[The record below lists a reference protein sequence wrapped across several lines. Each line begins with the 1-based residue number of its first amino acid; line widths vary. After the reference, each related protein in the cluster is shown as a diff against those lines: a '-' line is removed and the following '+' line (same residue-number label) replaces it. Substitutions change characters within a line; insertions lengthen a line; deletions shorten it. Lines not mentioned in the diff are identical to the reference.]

1 MHLNR
6 SSLTRLA
13 VLAATTAIVVTACG
27 GATAT
32 PSPSA
37 PAVASTAP
45 SVAAAPAAASTASSA
60 APTAAPT
67 TAPSPSVVNI
77 TPAPIAAGPGPNGG
91 VVVRWFIGLGAGT
104 QPAQIG
110 PEQAF
115 AAAYNASQKDV
126 YLSLEIVDNTQ
137 AANILKTEVAAGT
150 APDIIGPVGVEGLN
164 IFRDQLLDLAPIIAK
179 DNYSFSGVDP
189 KLVDFFKLGDNG
201 ATVGVPFA
209 VYPSFIYYNADLFKE
224 AGLPLPPTKVG
235 DLYQGKPWDIDALRT
250 LAMKLTVDKAGNDAT
265 SAKFDPNNIVQW
277 GFDSQF
283 QDNSARAED
292 AFFGAGS
299 FLADDGKTAQ
309 IPDYVTA
316 GEKWFNAGVN
326 TDHFIPTQNQIA
338 SALLGAGGEF
348 GSGNLAMDEGHTWFT
363 CCVTPPKGQKQFNFG
378 FAINPLVNGK
388 ITSPLHADTF
398 SIIKSSKVPD
408 AAWTALK
415 AMVASSDLLTTYGA
429 MPADTTKQDAWFKS
443 IDKGFPGIT
452 LDWSVPQAMLAYPDV
467 PNHQSWMPN
476 YAKAK
481 AALQAFQN
489 QYRTKSGLDMDA
501 ELATL
506 KTTLQGIFDAPQAP

>member
-1 MHLNR
+1 MAALAITGFVVGGCG
-6 SSLTRLA
+6 SSSP
-13 VLAATTAIVVTACG
+13 TA
-27 GATAT
+27 
-32 PSPSA
+32 SPSTA
-37 PAVASTAP
+37 AP
-45 SVAAAPAAASTASSA
+45 SVAPSQAPVAT
-60 APTAAPT
+60 PVVTP
-67 TAPSPSVVNI
+67 APSPSLVDI
-77 TPAPIAAGPGPNGG
+77 TPPPIAAGPGPNGG

-104 QPAQIG
+104 QPAQIA

-115 AAAYNASQKDV
+115 AAAYNASQKNV

-179 DNYSFSGVDP
+179 NNYSFAGVDP

-209 VYPSFIYYNADLFKE
+209 VYPSYIYYNADLFKE
-224 AGLPLPPTKVG
+224 AGLPTPPTKVG

-250 LAMKLTVDKAGNDAT
+250 LAMQLTVDKNGNDAT

-277 GFDSQF
+277 GFDSQY

-299 FLADDGKTAQ
+299 FLAADGKTAQ

-316 GEKWFNAGVN
+316 GEKWFNAGVW

-363 CCVTPPKGQKQFNFG
+363 CCVAPPAPAKQFKFG
-378 FAINPLVNGK
+378 FAINPLVNGA

-398 SIIKSSKVPD
+398 SILKSTKVPD
-408 AAWTALK
+408 AAWTALT

-429 MPADTTKQDAWFKS
+429 MPADTTKQAAWFAS
-443 IDKGFPGIT
+443 IDKGFPGIK

-489 QYRTKSGLDMDA
+489 KYRTTSGLDMDA

>member
-1 MHLNR
+1 MHKQLSR
-6 SSLTRLA
+6 SGKILGL
-13 VLAATTAIVVTACG
+13 LGATALIITACG
-27 GATAT
+27 SSEAT
-32 PSPSA
+32 PS
-37 PAVASTAP
+37 
-45 SVAAAPAAASTASSA
+45 
-60 APTAAPT
+60 AAPT
-67 TAPSPSVVNI
+67 TAASMAAPTPVNI
-77 TPAPIAAGPGPNGG
+77 TPAPIKAGPGPNGG

-115 AAAYNASQKDV
+115 ATAYNASQKDV

-137 AANILKTEVAAGT
+137 AANILQVEVASGT

-164 IFRDQLLDLAPIIAK
+164 IFRDQLMDLAPTIAK
-179 DNYSFSGVDP
+179 DNYKFNGVDQS
-189 KLVDFFKLGDNG
+189 LVDFFKLGNNN

-209 VYPSFIYYNADLFKE
+209 VYPSFIFYNKALFKE
-224 AGLPLPPTKVG
+224 AGLPNLPTKVG
-235 DLYQGKPWDIDALRT
+235 DMYQGKPWDIDALQQV
-250 LAMKLTVDKAGNDAT
+250 AMKLTVDKNGNDAT
-265 SAKFDPNNIVQW
+265 SSKFDPNNIVQW
-277 GFDSQF
+277 GFDSQY

-299 FLADDGKTAQ
+299 FLASDGKTAQ
-309 IPDYVTA
+309 IPDYVA
-316 GEKWFNAGVN
+316 QGEKWFNDGVWKY
-326 TDHFIPTQNQIA
+326 HFIPTQAQIA

-363 CCVTPPKGQKQFNFG
+363 CCVAPPAPKKQFDFG

-398 SIIKSSKVPD
+398 SILKTTKVPD

-415 AMVASSDLLTTYGA
+415 AMVASADLLTTYGA
-429 MPADTTKQDAWFKS
+429 MPADKTKQDAWFKS

-452 LDWSVPQAMLAYPDV
+452 LDWTVPQQMLAYPDV
-467 PNHQSWMPN
+467 PNHQSWMPD

-489 QYRTKSGLDMDA
+489 KYRTTAGLDMDK

-506 KTTLQGIFDAPQAP
+506 KTTLQGIFDAAPKS

>member
-1 MHLNR
+1 MHKHR
-6 SSLTRLA
+6 PGPSRILA
-13 VLAATTAIVVTACG
+13 LVGATALLVTACG
-27 GATAT
+27 SST
-32 PSPSA
+32 PT
-37 PAVASTAP
+37 TAP
-45 SVAAAPAAASTASSA
+45 SVAAPTT

-67 TAPSPSVVNI
+67 PSLVHI
-77 TPAPIAAGPGPNGG
+77 TPAPVAAGPGPNGG

-110 PEQAF
+110 PEMAF
-115 AAAYNASQKDV
+115 AAAYNASQKNV

-137 AANILKTEVAAGT
+137 AATILKTEVAAGT

-164 IFRDQLLDLAPIIAK
+164 IFRDQLLDLAPIIAQK
-179 DNYSFSGVDP
+179 GYTFNGVDS
-189 KLVDFFKLGDNG
+189 KLVDFFKLGNNG

-209 VYPSFIYYNADLFKE
+209 VYPSFIYYNTDLFKE
-224 AGLPLPPTKVG
+224 AGLPTPPTKVG
-235 DLYQGKPWDIDALRT
+235 DLYQGKPWDLDALRS
-250 LAMKLTVDKAGNDAT
+250 LAMKLTVDKNGNDAT
-265 SAKFDPNNIVQW
+265 SSKFDPANIVQW
-277 GFDSQF
+277 GFDSQY

-292 AFFGAGS
+292 AFFGSGS
-299 FLADDGKTAQ
+299 FLAADGKTAQ

-316 GEKWFNAGVN
+316 GEKWFNDGVWK
-326 TDHFIPTQNQIA
+326 DHFIPTQNQIA

-363 CCVTPPKGQKQFNFG
+363 CCVAPPAPAKQFKFG

-398 SIIKSSKVPD
+398 SILKSTKVSD
-408 AAWTALK
+408 AAWTALT
-415 AMVASSDLLTTYGA
+415 AMVASSELLTTYGA
-429 MPADTTKQDAWFKS
+429 MPADSTKQAAWFKS
-443 IDKGFPGIT
+443 IDKNFPGIT
-452 LDWSVPQAMLAYPDV
+452 LDWTVPQAMLAYADV

-489 QYRTKSGLDMDA
+489 KYRTTSGLDMDA

-506 KTTLQGIFDAPQAP
+506 KTTLQAIFDEPQAP

>member
-1 MHLNR
+1 MYKQSRPSKIMGL
-6 SSLTRLA
+6 LGAT
-13 VLAATTAIVVTACG
+13 VLIVTACG
-27 GATAT
+27 SSATA
-32 PSPSA
+32 SPSA
-37 PAVASTAP
+37 
-45 SVAAAPAAASTASSA
+45 A
-60 APTAAPT
+60 APTAAAPT
-67 TAPSPSVVNI
+67 VAPSIVNI
-77 TPAPIAAGPGPNGG
+77 TPAPIPAGPGPNGG
-91 VVVRWFIGLGAGT
+91 TVVTWFIGLGAGT

-126 YLSLEIVDNTQ
+126 YLSLQIVDNTQ
-137 AANILKTEVAAGT
+137 AANILKTQIAAGA

-164 IFRDQLLDLAPIIAK
+164 IFRDQLMDLAPTIAK
-179 DNYSFSGVDP
+179 NNYTFNGVDP
-189 KLVDFFKLGDNG
+189 KLVDFFKLGNNG

-209 VYPSFIYYNADLFKE
+209 VYPSYIFYNKALFKE
-224 AGLPLPPTKVG
+224 AGLPNLPTKVG
-235 DLYQGKPWDIDALRT
+235 DTYQGKPWDLDALRSV
-250 LAMKLTVDKAGNDAT
+250 AMKLTVDKNGNDAT
-265 SAKFDPNNIVQW
+265 SANFDAANIVQW
-277 GFDSQF
+277 GFDSQY

-309 IPDYVTA
+309 IPDYVVQ
-316 GEKWFNAGVN
+316 GEKWFNDGVWK
-326 TDHFIPTQNQIA
+326 DHFIPTQAQIS

-363 CCVTPPKGQKQFNFG
+363 CCVAPPKGTKQFDFG

-398 SIIKSSKVPD
+398 SILKSTKVPD
-408 AAWTALK
+408 AAWKALT

-429 MPADTTKQDAWFKS
+429 MPADTTKQKAWEAT
-443 IDKGFPGIT
+443 IDKGFPGIK
-452 LDWSVPQAMLAYPDV
+452 LDWSVPEAMLAYPDS
-467 PNHQSWMPN
+467 PNHQSWMPD

-489 QYRTKSGLDMDA
+489 KYRTTSGVDMDA

-506 KTTLQGIFDAPQAP
+506 KTTLQGIFDAAPKS